1 MRALV
6 LWAEPASANL
16 GVRVLA
22 EGTAAL
28 VRRAL
33 PGVDLAFQGYGAGD
47 APVRIGDP
55 RRQARRLATRDDT
68 LTDWVRGFSV
78 VVDTRAGDSFAD
90 IYGVERLV
98 TMSLMHQVARRAGVP
113 VVLGPQT
120 VGPFATRR
128 GRMLARWTLRTAA
141 LTMTRD
147 SDSYGV
153 TRSLGGDRALL
164 TTDVVFCLAQ
174 PAPGPSRDVVV
185 NVSGLLWDD
194 NPHVDHRRYREVVR
208 GLVAGLRARGRVVAL
223 LAHVLD
229 SPVADNDVPV
239 VTALAGELGAEAVVP
254 ADLADVRRILAGAE
268 LVVGSRMHA
277 CLNALSVGTPA
288 VPLAYSR
295 KFDPLLRAVGWDHTV
310 DLREDVDH
318 VAQAL
323 RVADRAG
330 LPGEALLARDSAERE
345 VEQAV
350 QALVRVV
357 DQ

>member
-1 MRALV
+1 LV

-33 PGVDLAFQGYGAGD
+33 PAVELAFQGYGPGD

-55 RRQARRLATRDDT
+55 RRGARRLVTREDT
-68 LTDWVRGFSV
+68 LTDWVRGFDV

-120 VGPFATRR
+120 VGPFGTRR
-128 GRMLARWTLRTAA
+128 GRLLARHTVRTAA
-141 LTMTRD
+141 LTMARD
-147 SDSYGV
+147 LESYGV
-153 TRSLGGDRALL
+153 ARSLGGERTLL
-164 TTDVVFCLAQ
+164 TTDVVFCLGR
-174 PAPGPSRDVVV
+174 PDPGPSRDVVV
-185 NVSGLLWDD
+185 NVSGLLWND
-194 NPHVDHRRYREVVR
+194 NPHVDHVRYRTVVR
-208 GLVAGLRARGRVVAL
+208 RLVAGLRERGRGVAL

-229 SPVADNDVPV
+229 SPLADNDVPV
-239 VTALAGELGAEAVVP
+239 VTALGDELGVEAVLP
-254 ADLADVRRILAGAE
+254 SDLTDVRRTLSGAR

-310 DLREDVDH
+310 DLRDDVDH
-318 VAQAL
+318 VDLAL
-323 RVADRAG
+323 RAADRPELG
-330 LPGEALLARDSAERE
+330 DEVLLVRRRAERE

-350 QALVRVV
+350 GALAGVV
-357 DQ
+357 AR